1 MTHQRFTPTHMGTAA
16 LGCPAE
22 RSWAIATDSYR
33 DSRPRPSGR
42 AKLGSCRGHA
52 TFAVVVALMAMSLA
66 TSCSHK
72 TESALL
78 PKPAAYGSAM
88 VESSGG
94 KQFAQT
100 GGLLPQPV
108 VVQVNDAQGTAVAGA
123 LVEFAAVPGVTL
135 DPANGLTDSSGQV
148 TTNVSLG
155 GMSGRYQIVAST
167 ADKSNKKVEL
177 KMEEIALGYQQ
188 TLGRHLND
196 LYCERC
202 HNPESTVE
210 RVSNYDNLE
219 IKPHPFTEGD
229 TLNKIS
235 DADLTAI
242 ISHGGPALN
251 KSALMPAWGNTLSKS
266 DIRALISYIR
276 AISDPPSSSAGPVY
290 AKH

>member
-1 MTHQRFTPTHMGTAA
+1 MKRYSA
-16 LGCPAE
+16 LFVG
-22 RSWAIATDSYR
+22 IV
-33 DSRPRPSGR
+33 
-42 AKLGSCRGHA
+42 L
-52 TFAVVVALMAMSLA
+52 LA
-66 TSCSHK
+66 TSCSRK
-72 TESALL
+72 QESALL
-78 PKPAAYGSAM
+78 PKPTAFGAAI

-100 GGLLPQPV
+100 GALLPQPV

-123 LVEFAAVPGVTL
+123 LVEFAAAPGVTF
-135 DPANGLTDSSGQV
+135 DPASGLSDSSGQV

-155 GMSGRYQIVAST
+155 GMAGRYKLT
-167 ADKSNKKVEL
+167 AATFDKSHKKVEV
-177 KMEEIALGYQQ
+177 KIEELALGYQE

-196 LYCERC
+196 QYCERC

-219 IKPHPFTEGD
+219 VKPHPFTEGD
-229 TLNKIS
+229 TLNKMS

-266 DIRALISYIR
+266 DIQALISYIR
-276 AISDPPSSSAGPVY
+276 AVSDPPSRNAGPVY
-290 AKH
+290 AKN